1 MGTTEIAFPY
11 SFPVGT
17 TAVKAEATD
26 INGLTHDCTFD
37 VVVTDTQNPVVT
49 CPTPAAFYPA
59 DAGLCA
65 ASLSFTATA
74 TDNCGVANIKYYVG
88 ATEITFPYSF
98 PVGTTA
104 MKAEATD
111 INGLTHDCTFDVV
124 VTDTQN
130 PVVTCPTPAAFYP
143 ADAGLCAAS
152 LSFTATASDNCGVAH
167 IKYYLGSTEITF
179 PYSFPIGTT
188 EVKAEA
194 TDVHG
199 LMHNCIFDVVVTD
212 AQNPVVTCPT
222 PANPYTVNNGCTWT
236 GAGLGVTIDDNCGS
250 PTFSYSIDGGE
261 FLTTSNL
268 EVLNGYDF
276 PIGTTDVVYR
286 ATDASGNI
294 ATCSFSIIVEGVTI
308 SGNLNYNNPSP
319 QAPNTPYTSMNNVT
333 VILRQGT
340 TDVHTTTTG
349 ATGDYTFTGVC
360 AGDYDVIFTT
370 GKPVG
375 GINSSDAAQVN
386 AWGVGPQY
394 TIEKVR
400 FFAGD
405 VNRNNYLQSSDAGTI
420 LNYFVTGG
428 ATPFNPRWTFWRAGE
443 TTITQNPLPNVLSIS
458 VPAGSAPITQN
469 YYGMVTGDF
478 NMSFVPGGAKS
489 VMDNVMLNTGG
500 TTLVDPGVEFELPV
514 TAGMDMEI
522 GAISLIIDFPAD
534 KLEVTGAYLGTDPTS
549 PIEYAL
555 VGEEL
560 RIGWNALMPMS
571 LTTGET
577 LLTLKLRTTGSL
589 AQGETIRLSL
599 TADPLNELADGNYN
613 TIPNALLFVDEIG
626 GIATGV
632 PDITFSNKL
641 LLECYPNPFVDKTTF
656 AYTLPKEGKVV
667 LEMADML
674 GSKTDILLDALHAA
688 GSHTF
693 TVDMS
698 SYSVGIYTATL
709 RLHTGNDV
717 ISRTIKVIRRK

>member
-1 MGTTEIAFPY
+1 VNFAATTTDNCSAVVTYNQDPGTL
-11 SFPVGT
+11 FPVGT
-17 TAVKAEATD
+17 TTV
-26 INGLTHDCTFD
+26 
-37 VVVTDTQNPVVT
+37 
-49 CPTPAAFYPA
+49 
-59 DAGLCA
+59 
-65 ASLSFTATA
+65 TATA
-74 TDNCGVANIKYYVG
+74 TDPANN
-88 ATEITFPYSF
+88 
-98 PVGTTA
+98 
-104 MKAEATD
+104 TD
-111 INGLTHDCTFDVV
+111 VCTFTVT
-124 VTDTQN
+124 VTDNELPTI
-130 PVVTCPTPAAFYP
+130 TCPT
-143 ADAGLCAAS
+143 
-152 LSFTATASDNCGVAH
+152 
-167 IKYYLGSTEITF
+167 IT
-179 PYSFPIGTT
+179 
-188 EVKAEA
+188 
-194 TDVHG
+194 
-199 LMHNCIFDVVVTD
+199 
-212 AQNPVVTCPT
+212 
-222 PANPYTVNNGCTWT
+222 NPYTVNNGCTWT
-236 GAGLGVTIDDNCGS
+236 GAELGATINDNCGS
-250 PTFSYSIDGGE
+250 PTFSYSINGGE
-261 FLTTSNL
+261 FITTSNWG
-268 EVLNGYDF
+268 VLNGYAF

-294 ATCSFSIIVEGVTI
+294 AICSFSIIVEGVTI

-319 QAPNTPYTSMNNVT
+319 SYPNLPYTPMNNVT

-405 VNRNNYLQSSDAGTI
+405 VNRNNYLQSSDAGQI

-489 VMDNVMLNTGG
+489 FTENVLLNIGG
-500 TTLVDPGVEFELPV
+500 TTLVEPGVEFELPL
-514 TAGMDMEI
+514 TAGLNMEV
-522 GAISLIIDFPAD
+522 GAVSLIMDFPTD
-534 KLEVTGAYLGTDPTS
+534 KLDVTGVYLGSDPTS

-560 RIGWNALMPMS
+560 RIGWNALMPIS

-599 TADPLNELADGNYN
+599 TSDPLNELADGNYN
-613 TIPNALLFVDEIG
+613 TIPNAQLYVDEIG

-632 PDITFSNKL
+632 SDITFSNKL

-656 AYTLPKEGKVV
+656 AYTLPREGKVV

-688 GSHTF
+688 GSHTL